1 MNTAIYII
9 AAYLIGS
16 ISFALVSSRLFGLA
30 DPRTYGSGNPGAT
43 NVLRSG
49 NKKAALLTLVGDAAK
64 GWVVVWLGM
73 QFGREW
79 GLDALAI
86 AGGCIAVFVGHLWP
100 VFSRF
105 QGGKGVATALG
116 VLLGISP
123 LLGLAVL
130 LTWLLVAFVW
140 RYSSLAAIVAAIAAP
155 LYYGLITGFDALF
168 VAITVMSFLLLGRHT
183 KNIGNLVKGKESKIG
198 SKKA

>member
-1 MNTAIYII
+1 MNTAIYLI

-49 NKKAALLTLVGDAAK
+49 NKNAALLTLIGDAAK

-73 QFGREW
+73 QYGVGW
-79 GLDALAI
+79 GVGSTAI
-86 AGGCIAVFVGHLWP
+86 AAGSLLVFVGHLWP

-123 LLGLAVL
+123 CLGLMAL
-130 LTWLLVAFVW
+130 ATWLFAAFIW
-140 RYSSLAAIVAAIAAP
+140 RYSSLSAIVAAILSP
-155 LYYGLITGFDALF
+155 LYYGLMYGFNIQF
-168 VAITVMSFLLLGRHT
+168 VAVVAMSFLLLARHAQ
-183 KNIGNLVKGKESKIG
+183 NIGNLIKGKESRIG
-198 SKKA
+198 SKKN